1 MKKINFKKIILVLLI
16 FSFLSIGLTGCLD
29 VGTVRVII
37 KNDYNRYS
45 IYMDGDD
52 FSGLY
57 LGTTD
62 SKGIGIFDYIPIG
75 YHSFY
80 AKRADFSRD
89 GWEYK
94 TIFIGNNDVEI
105 YTSKSKSTDS
115 D

>member
-1 MKKINFKKIILVLLI
+1 MKNINLKKIILLLLI
-16 FSFLSIGLTGCLD
+16 SSIVIIGLAGCLD
-29 VGTVRVII
+29 TGTVRVII
-37 KNDYNRYS
+37 KNDFSRYS

-62 SKGIGIFDYIPIG
+62 SKGIGIFDFIPVG

-80 AKRADFSRD
+80 AKRTDFSRD

-94 TIFIGNNDVEI
+94 TIFFGNNDVEI
-105 YTSKSKSTDS
+105 YTSKRKSADMP
-115 D
+115 